1 MSDNIMETGSS
12 ADRNRCIIEKII
24 TIPGLNLLIT
34 PDKQYESC
42 SVLSISLSIADVTGF
57 LDKESGHGRVLVF
70 SLEDTKKRA
79 EHMLDQYSAMLGN
92 ITVIY
97 AYQPGTFGNKIEEGL
112 DVFLKDNPQ
121 LKFIVID
128 SIEKIVEGET
138 DQMKYDFAYNKLCAL
153 KEVASKHGVTLLVST
168 YIGDPENIDKFA
180 DVADTVLKV
189 IENSSQN
196 GEEYTLCISGKN
208 ISRTKVS
215 VGFDAGRCRWNWVT
229 AR

>member
-1 MSDNIMETGSS
+1 MKTGSS
-12 ADRNRCIIEKII
+12 VEKIVAM
-24 TIPGLNLLIT
+24 PGLNLIIISQ
-34 PDKQYESC
+34 KQHESC
-42 SVLSISLSIADVTGF
+42 SALNISLSIADVAGF
-57 LDKESGHGRVLVF
+57 LKRESVHGRTLVF
-70 SLEDTKKRA
+70 SLENAKKKV
-79 EHMLDQYSAMLGN
+79 EQMLAQYNAMLGD
-92 ITVIY
+92 ITVVY
-97 AYQPGTFGNKIEEGL
+97 AHRKGTFGNKIEDGL
-112 DVFLKDNPQ
+112 DVFLQDNPQ
-121 LKFIVID
+121 LKLIVID

-138 DQMKYDFAYNKLCAL
+138 DQMKYDVAYNKLCAL

>member
-1 MSDNIMETGSS
+1 MSDNIMKTGSS
-12 ADRNRCIIEKII
+12 VEKIVAM
-24 TIPGLNLLIT
+24 PGLNLIIISQ
-34 PDKQYESC
+34 KQHESC
-42 SVLSISLSIADVTGF
+42 SALNISLSIADVAGF
-57 LDKESGHGRVLVF
+57 LKRESVHGRTLVF
-70 SLEDTKKRA
+70 SLENAKKKV
-79 EHMLDQYSAMLGN
+79 EQMLAQYNAMLGD
-92 ITVIY
+92 ITVVY
-97 AYQPGTFGNKIEEGL
+97 AHRKGTFGNKIEDGL
-112 DVFLKDNPQ
+112 DVFLQDNPQ
-121 LKFIVID
+121 LKLIVID

-138 DQMKYDFAYNKLCAL
+138 DQMKYDVAYNKLCAL

>member
-1 MSDNIMETGSS
+1 
-12 ADRNRCIIEKII
+12 
-24 TIPGLNLLIT
+24 
-34 PDKQYESC
+34 
-42 SVLSISLSIADVTGF
+42 
-57 LDKESGHGRVLVF
+57 
-70 SLEDTKKRA
+70 
-79 EHMLDQYSAMLGN
+79 
-92 ITVIY
+92 
-97 AYQPGTFGNKIEEGL
+97 
-112 DVFLKDNPQ
+112 
-121 LKFIVID
+121 
-128 SIEKIVEGET
+128 
-138 DQMKYDFAYNKLCAL
+138 MKYDVAYNKLCAL
-153 KEVASKHGVTLLVST
+153 KEVASKHGVTLLVAT

>member
-1 MSDNIMETGSS
+1 MSDNIMKTGSS
-12 ADRNRCIIEKII
+12 VEKIVAM
-24 TIPGLNLLIT
+24 PGLNLIIISR
-34 PDKQYESC
+34 KQHESC
-42 SVLSISLSIADVTGF
+42 SALSISLSIADVAGF
-57 LDKESGHGRVLVF
+57 LKRESVHGRTLVF
-70 SLEDTKKRA
+70 SLENAKKKV
-79 EHMLDQYSAMLGN
+79 EQMLAQYNAMLGD
-92 ITVIY
+92 ITVVY
-97 AYQPGTFGNKIEEGL
+97 AHRKGTFGNKIEVGL
-112 DVFLKDNPQ
+112 DVFLQDNPQ
-121 LKFIVID
+121 LKLIVID

-138 DQMKYDFAYNKLCAL
+138 DQMKYDVAYNKLCAL
-153 KEVASKHGVTLLVST
+153 KKVASKHGVTLLVST

>member
-1 MSDNIMETGSS
+1 MSDRIMEAGSS
-12 ADRNRCIIEKII
+12 IGGNRCSAEEIVA
-24 TIPGLNLLIT
+24 IPGLNLIIA
-34 PDKQYESC
+34 PDRQHGSC
-42 SVLSISLSIADVTGF
+42 SALNISLAVADVAGF
-57 LDKESGHGRVLVF
+57 LGKKAEHSRVLVF
-70 SLEDTKKRA
+70 SLGNARKTA
-79 EHMLDQYSAMLGN
+79 EQMITQYNAMLGDL
-92 ITVIY
+92 TVIY
-97 AYQPGTFGNKIEEGL
+97 AYQKGTFGNRIEEGL

-121 LKFIVID
+121 LKLIVID

-153 KEVASKHGVTLLVST
+153 KEVASKHGVALLVST

-215 VGFDAGRCRWNWVT
+215 VGFDAGRCRWNWIT